1 VSVSGTP
8 TVNVTVGST
17 VRQASYLS
25 GSGTR
30 TLSFRYVVQGN
41 DVDTNGIQLGTSFN
55 LASSAIQDV
64 DSIDALPTFIAPN
77 TPGVKVTA
85 PAPRV
90 TGFNFTNGNYKL
102 GQQFNIVAIFNEAV
116 TITGNPRLRLNI
128 GGNTRY
134 ANYQSGSGSTNII
147 FRYTVAAGDLDTDGI
162 VITSPLDLASGD
174 IVNSGSVTTATSF
187 TNPSTPL
194 VRVDGIIPTVS
205 SVLVNNGNYST
216 AQHLDITVNFTEAV
230 TATST
235 SLLKLDLNIGGVTR
249 QASYNAGS
257 GTSAIVF
264 RYTVTAADADA
275 DGIAIL
281 SPINVS
287 GAASLADA
295 YGNVA
300 DYIFTPPATPAVTV
314 NTGVPVVTTITSPA
328 NDIYK
333 EGESLD
339 FILNF
344 SEAVDVTGS
353 PRIAITVGSTAR
365 YATYAL
371 GSGGMN
377 LTFRYTVPSGDLD
390 TNGIAATTVID
401 LDGGTIQNAALTNA
415 SLTIPSQTLTG
426 VLVDAVA
433 PTITNVSKPAD
444 GTYVSG
450 QQLDFTATFSEAV
463 YLTNSPRIAIDI
475 GGVTR
480 YALATS
486 GSGSTN
492 IVFRYTVQAS
502 DVDLDGIALSSP
514 VDLNTGAIT
523 DAAGNNS
530 SLTFTVPNTTGV
542 WVNGSNPTIDLVTPP
557 ADGNY
562 VAGVTWDFVLTMSE
576 AATVTG
582 NPQIAITVGSTTRY
596 AVYDSGD
603 GTSTLTF
610 KYTTQSGDDDGNGIE
625 LVTPLQLAGGTI
637 KSVATVDFSLNFTS
651 PNTSNIRV
659 DTTAPTIAS
668 ITAPAA
674 DTYGTGE
681 ALNFTVNFSEAV
693 DVTGVPS
700 LELTI
705 GSTTRLA
712 TYQSG
717 SGSTALLFRYTVVSG
732 EVDTDGISVVSPLLL
747 TGGSTIKD
755 GFTNNATLTFTPPT
769 TTTVL
774 VDSQNPTITSVTGPA
789 SGSYK
794 AGLNLDFIVN
804 FSENVLVTNVPTIPL
819 TIGVTSVNASYV
831 SGSGSSSLTFRYTVV
846 SPNTDADGIASASPV
861 SVASAAIRDA
871 NNNNA
876 VLTFTP
882 PNTTAVLVDTTAP
895 SISSVTGPAAGTYLT
910 GNSLSFTVTFTEN
923 VTKTGNPRIA
933 LTIGSNTRYATYV
946 SGDGTS
952 SWVFTHTVV
961 SGDYD
966 NNGIAVTSP
975 LELNGGAITDAALN
989 GSGLTFTPPNTAA
1002 VNVDAIIPEIT
1013 SITPPGNA
1021 AYKNGTNLTF
1031 TVNTNKVVTVASGTP
1046 RIALTVGSSTVYATY
1061 ASGSGSQS
1069 LVFNYNPATTALDLN
1084 GIQFSGTALD
1094 LNGATIRDALNNN
1107 LDLDYPV
1114 SLPSLASVHV
1124 VFPAFQH
1131 WYDLSD
1137 SSKVNFTNDGT
1148 GDAIDSLVDLMGVA
1162 NITATGTARPYYQAS
1177 GYGTQNSPLAKF
1189 DGSNDI
1195 MNFAANPNFSAAI
1208 FVFRTRTTNTVTNS
1222 LINQTGGPAGQRKKT
1237 ELATGGDLNLTVGGD
1252 YKVDG
1257 GSFTTSGLATHAWAW
1272 AAGSDYIL
1280 MVNWGSASARATTLG
1295 STTFNGEI
1303 AEVILLDDTGSALSE
1318 AQFNEIRT
1326 FLNAKHGAY

>member
-1 VSVSGTP
+1 LKFLTTLILMMMLAAGCNVEEGSGGSLIAGHVPVENKFEITLPTNASYDNGAHLDFYLTFPYPVTVVGSPRLVLTVGSSTRYATYLSGENTTELVFRYTVSSGENDSNGIQVSSTIDLNGGFLTFVGTAGADDCSTSLTVPSTSGIKVDTSSPTITSVTGPSNRTYYKDMIQSYTLVASEAIIVSGTPRIPVIIGSTTRYADYVSGSGTNTLVFQYVVADGDYDTNGVTVTSPVQLNGGILRDAASNPLILTFTPPSTTNVLVDGEKPYVKSITPPSPGVYTYGQSINFSFYFSETVSVSGTP

-102 GQQFNIVAIFNEAV
+102 GQQINVVAIFNEAV
-116 TITGNPRLRLNI
+116 TITGNPRLKLNI
-128 GGNTRY
+128 GGTTRY

-147 FRYTVAAGDLDTDGI
+147 FRYIVAAGDLDTNGI

-174 IVNSGSVTTATSF
+174 IVNSSSVTTATSF
-187 TNPSTPL
+187 TNPSTPS

-205 SVLVNNGNYST
+205 SISVTNDNYST
-216 AQHLDITVNFTEAV
+216 GEFLDITVNFSETV
-230 TATST
+230 TATAT
-235 SLLKLDLNIGGVTR
+235 SSLKLDLNIGGVTR

-257 GTSAIVF
+257 GSSAIVF
-264 RYTVTAADADA
+264 RYTVTGADADA

-300 DYIFTPPATPAVTV
+300 DYIFTPPATPLVFV
-314 NTGVPVVTTITSPA
+314 NSGVPVVTTITSPA
-328 NDIYK
+328 NDVYK
-333 EGESLD
+333 EGESID

-401 LDGGTIQNAALTNA
+401 LDGGTIQNAGNTNA

-486 GSGSTN
+486 GSGSTS
-492 IVFRYTVQAS
+492 IVFRYTVQAA
-502 DVDLDGIALSSP
+502 DEDADGIVLSSP
-514 VDLNTGAIT
+514 VDLNSGAIA

-530 SLTFTVPNTTGV
+530 SLTFTVPTTTGV
-542 WVNGSNPTIDLVTPP
+542 LVDGNSPTIDQVTPP

-562 VAGVTWDFVLTMSE
+562 VAGATWDFVLTMSE

-596 AVYDSGD
+596 AVYDSGG

-625 LVTPLQLAGGTI
+625 LVSPLQLAGGSIEST
-637 KSVATVDFSLNFTS
+637 AFGTPFSLNFTS

-668 ITAPAA
+668 ISAPSA

-693 DVTGVPS
+693 DVAGVPS

-732 EVDTDGISVVSPLLL
+732 EVDTDGISVVSPLQL

-794 AGLNLDFIVN
+794 AGLNLNFTVN
-804 FSENVLVTNVPTIPL
+804 FSEDVIVTNLPTIPV
-819 TIGVTSVNASYV
+819 TIGATPVVATYV
-831 SGSGSSSLTFRYTVV
+831 SGSGSSSLTFSYTVV
-846 SPNTDADGIASASPV
+846 SPNTDTDGIASASPV
-861 SVASAAIRDA
+861 SVSGAAIRDS

-882 PNTTAVLVDTTAP
+882 PDTTAVLVDTTAP
-895 SISSVTGPAAGTYLT
+895 SISSVTGPTAATYLT

-923 VTKTGNPRIA
+923 VN
-933 LTIGSNTRYATYV
+933 
-946 SGDGTS
+946 
-952 SWVFTHTVV
+952 
-961 SGDYD
+961 
-966 NNGIAVTSP
+966 
-975 LELNGGAITDAALN
+975 
-989 GSGLTFTPPNTAA
+989 
-1002 VNVDAIIPEIT
+1002 
-1013 SITPPGNA
+1013 
-1021 AYKNGTNLTF
+1021 
-1031 TVNTNKVVTVASGTP
+1031 
-1046 RIALTVGSSTVYATY
+1046 
-1061 ASGSGSQS
+1061 
-1069 LVFNYNPATTALDLN
+1069 
-1084 GIQFSGTALD
+1084 
-1094 LNGATIRDALNNN
+1094 
-1107 LDLDYPV
+1107 
-1114 SLPSLASVHV
+1114 
-1124 VFPAFQH
+1124 
-1131 WYDLSD
+1131 
-1137 SSKVNFTNDGT
+1137 
-1148 GDAIDSLVDLMGVA
+1148 
-1162 NITATGTARPYYQAS
+1162 
-1177 GYGTQNSPLAKF
+1177 
-1189 DGSNDI
+1189 
-1195 MNFAANPNFSAAI
+1195 
-1208 FVFRTRTTNTVTNS
+1208 
-1222 LINQTGGPAGQRKKT
+1222 
-1237 ELATGGDLNLTVGGD
+1237 
-1252 YKVDG
+1252 
-1257 GSFTTSGLATHAWAW
+1257 
-1272 AAGSDYIL
+1272 
-1280 MVNWGSASARATTLG
+1280 
-1295 STTFNGEI
+1295 
-1303 AEVILLDDTGSALSE
+1303 
-1318 AQFNEIRT
+1318 
-1326 FLNAKHGAY
+1326 